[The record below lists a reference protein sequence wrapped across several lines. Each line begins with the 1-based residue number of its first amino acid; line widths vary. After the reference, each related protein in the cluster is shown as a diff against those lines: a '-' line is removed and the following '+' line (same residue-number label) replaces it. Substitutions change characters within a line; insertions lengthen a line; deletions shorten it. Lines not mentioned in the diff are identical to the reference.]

1 MRDERFVLITGSG
14 RRVGR
19 SFALYLAEKGFNIA
33 LHYNTSEKE
42 AESVALEI
50 EKLGRKVILIKAN
63 LIDED
68 EVKTIVPT
76 LLKQGKLGSLINN
89 AAIFEKADWQ
99 QTNVE
104 IWNRHL
110 AINLTAPFLLSQA
123 FANSLTSS
131 ERGKIVN
138 ILDWKIERT
147 NPTHLPYIVSKNALA
162 SLTKELALSLANRVE
177 VNGIAL
183 GAVLPPVDGSANSNL
198 IDEIPLKRWATLNE
212 VNETLLFLLTGPSY
226 ITGEIIKVD
235 GGRHLI

>member
-1 MRDERFVLITGSG
+1 MRDENFVLITGSG

>member
-1 MRDERFVLITGSG
+1 MRDERFVLITGAG

-42 AESVALEI
+42 AEDVASKI
-50 EKLGRKVILIKAN
+50 EKLGKKVILVKAN
-63 LIDED
+63 LVDED
-68 EVKTIVPT
+68 QVKAIVPT
-76 LLKQGKLGSLINN
+76 LLKQGKLGALVNN
-89 AAIFEKADWQ
+89 AAIFEKSDWQ
-99 QTNVE
+99 QTSAE

-123 FANSLTSS
+123 FANSLTST

-162 SLTKELALSLANRVE
+162 SLTKELALSFAGKIE
-177 VNGIAL
+177 VNAIAL
-183 GAVLPPVDGSANSNL
+183 GAVLPPVDGSAKTNL
-198 IDEIPLKRWATLNE
+198 IDEIPLKRWATLDE
-212 VNETLLFLLTGPSY
+212 VNETLLFLLTGPAY